1 MAWSHRQTEIDGRP
15 SLVLIDD
22 SYRDAAPI
30 NELPKI
36 AWFGVYF
43 RLDPGPS
50 FWDPD
55 EDEALHAI
63 EKDLLQLCGQFGNG
77 CAAYVMCIDTRGMR
91 EYYIYYGDGAAL
103 ENVLPNL
110 KAEHPDYRI
119 EFDHTTD
126 SQWKRYTTF
135 LPETP

>member
-1 MAWSHRQTEIDGRP
+1 
-15 SLVLIDD
+15 
-22 SYRDAAPI
+22 
-30 NELPKI
+30 
-36 AWFGVYF
+36 
-43 RLDPGPS
+43 
-50 FWDPD
+50 
-55 EDEALHAI
+55 
-63 EKDLLQLCGQFGNG
+63 
-77 CAAYVMCIDTRGMR
+77 MR

-110 KAEHPDYRI
+110 KAAHPDYRI